1 MNLDNLF
8 KNFCKKNNLE
18 INTYQLTIINKLKN
32 YYRSNFN
39 KSIFKKL
46 FLKNDLKPFFYLH
59 GGVGVGKTM
68 ILNFFFDLVEEKK
81 LRQHFNEFM
90 LSFHDFAHEKKEKN
104 EENVINQFVKN
115 LKSKTKLIY
124 FDEFQVTNIVDA
136 MILGKL
142 FEQIFKEDIK
152 IILTSNIKIS
162 ELYKDGL
169 QRDQFKPFIKIM
181 EKQSIECELKI
192 EDDYRK
198 TDHNQKQRYFYPLNQ
213 ETNFKINKFFR
224 TITKEKSHSSKI
236 INVKGRNFKI
246 ENFYEG
252 VARFDFND
260 LCNQNLGAEDYLEII
275 QACKFITLDNIPQ
288 FNDINSNQQQR
299 FITLIDIIYDKNIP
313 LAVTAEQNIDQFT
326 SSRLLEN
333 SFKRTISRL
342 YELTSVERNN
352 EARVL

>member
-8 KNFCKKNNLE
+8 QNFCKKNNLE
-18 INTYQLTIINKLKN
+18 VNNYQLAIIDQLKSFYKLNLNQSILNKLFSKN
-32 YYRSNFN
+32 NS
-39 KSIFKKL
+39 KSA
-46 FLKNDLKPFFYLH
+46 FYLY

-68 ILNFFFDLVEEKK
+68 IFDFFFDLLEEKK

-90 LSFHDFAHEKKEKN
+90 LSFHDFAHKRKEKN
-104 EENVINQFVKN
+104 EENVINHFVKD
-115 LKSKTKLIY
+115 LKSRTKLLY

-142 FEQIFKEDIK
+142 FEQIFKENIK
-152 IILTSNIKIS
+152 IILTSNTRIS

-181 EKQSIECELKI
+181 EEQSIELELKI

-198 TDHNQKQRYFYPLNQ
+198 SNQNQKQRYFYPLNQ

-224 TITKEKSHSSKI
+224 TITKDKNHLSKI
-236 INVKGRNFKI
+236 INVKGRDFEI
-246 ENFYEG
+246 EHFYEG
-252 VARFDFND
+252 VARFNFDD
-260 LCNQNLGAEDYLEII
+260 LCNRNLGAEDYLEII
-275 QACKFITLDNIPQ
+275 KNCKFVTLDNIPQ

-299 FITLIDIIYDKNIP
+299 FITLIDVIYDKNIP
-313 LAVTAEQNIDQFT
+313 LAVTADQNLDQFT

-333 SFKRTISRL
+333 PFKRTISRL
-342 YELTSVERNN
+342 YELTSLEKY
-352 EARVL
+352 

>member
-1 MNLDNLF
+1 MNLENLF

-18 INTYQLTIINKLKN
+18 INVYQLAIIDQLKSFYKLNFNQSIFNKLFSK
-32 YYRSNFN
+32 
-39 KSIFKKL
+39 I
-46 FLKNDLKPFFYLH
+46 DLKPAFYLY

-68 ILNFFFDLVEEKK
+68 ILNFFFNLVEDKK

-90 LSFHDFAHEKKEKN
+90 LSFHDFAHERKDKN
-104 EENVINQFVKN
+104 EENVINQFVKD

-142 FEQIFKEDIK
+142 FEQIFKENIK
-152 IILTSNIKIS
+152 IILTSNTKIS

-181 EKQSIECELKI
+181 EEQCTELELKI

-198 TDHNQKQRYFYPLNQ
+198 SNENQKQRYFYPLNQ

-224 TITKEKSHSSKI
+224 TITKDKKHLSKI
-236 INVKGRNFKI
+236 INVKGREFKI
-246 ENFYEG
+246 KNFYEG
-252 VARFDFND
+252 VARFDFDD

-275 QACKFITLDNIPQ
+275 KNCKFITLDNIPQ

-299 FITLIDIIYDKNIP
+299 FITLIDVIYDKNIP
-313 LAVTAEQNIDQFT
+313 LAVTADQNIDQFT

-333 SFKRTISRL
+333 PFKRTISRL
-342 YELTSVERNN
+342 HELTSVERN
-352 EARVL
+352 